1 MDSVYQIHIV
11 KKGKITD
18 SHKDLS
24 KLTSTDFRGKRYMFN
39 MVTREHII
47 ELFSH
52 FNFAVRLF
60 ALVLLAFDKLLGTRL
75 ALKLGGCAVC
85 KNYTMA
91 EWYMSLLEHS
101 KPVVA
106 DILRLL
112 LDASNVPVLIHCAY
126 GKDRTGVIIALI
138 LGCLEVEHEVIA
150 TDYALSQVRFNY
162 YRSGLM
168 ACLRRW
174 I

>member
-1 MDSVYQIHIV
+1 M

-39 MVTREHII
+39 MVTREHIREI
-47 ELFSH
+47 LSH

-75 ALKLGGCAVC
+75 ALKLCGYSIC
-85 KNYTMA
+85 KNYTLA
-91 EWYMSLLEHS
+91 GWYMSLLEHS

-106 DILRLL
+106 DIMRLL
-112 LDASNVPVLIHCAY
+112 LDASNVPVLIICAH
-126 GKDRTGVIIALI
+126 GKDRTGAIVALI
-138 LGCLEVEHEVIA
+138 LGCLEVEHEDIVK
-150 TDYALSQVRFNY
+150 DYSLSEV
-162 YRSGLM
+162 GIT
-168 ACLRRW
+168 W
-174 I
+174 